1 MRSSFEGESMRSK
14 EGEGAQQ
21 NIEISFED
29 VGSVPHIAI
38 EFFALFSRLEFALL
52 ASGYS
57 GGDVGANAW
66 VTWDS
71 VAKDIHKSFFAEA
84 SVDQE
89 VAILFRQP
97 ARTLAKGS
105 AGDCQFVEGQVP
117 RTPAELL
124 LQVRT
129 IRNNLFHGSK
139 VNFTQRDRRLV
150 MAGIRVIRLLL
161 ASLDKCANT
170 RRIRSAWGYANV
182 GSQ

>member
-1 MRSSFEGESMRSK
+1 MRSNFEGGNMRSE
-14 EGEGAQQ
+14 EGEGGQK
-21 NIEISFED
+21 NIDIDIED
-29 VGSVPHIAI
+29 VGSIPYITV

-71 VAKDIHKSFFAEA
+71 VANDIHKSFFAEA
-84 SVDQE
+84 SVDKG
-89 VAILFRQP
+89 VAILFREP
-97 ARTLAKGS
+97 ARTLAKNA
-105 AGDCQFVEGQVP
+105 AGGCEFVEGQVP
-117 RTPAELL
+117 RTSAELL

-139 VNFTQRDRRLV
+139 VHFTDRDRLLV
-150 MAGIRVIRLLL
+150 VAGIRVIRHVLD
-161 ASLDKCANT
+161 ALDKCAST